1 MNNKFSI
8 SIHIGWP
15 SPSPAPGWVMETL
28 DYVEVTQSDQ
38 APNGF
43 QIRLHAQRTPQQY
56 TDFPVLAADT
66 FSSGTRIWISANVDG
81 DTTLLMDGMVT
92 HWQVL
97 PSDGQ
102 NPGQILI
109 TGEDVSVAMS
119 LYQYSV
125 EYPFSPD
132 MAIAG
137 LVMAKW
143 ATIGVLPDIKP
154 TPTSAVTFSDVPQ
167 QAQDDRSYLQQL
179 AEQHGYVFCI
189 LPKSIGHSDAY
200 WGPPLRDRSPQPTLT
215 LAGGSQGNVES
226 IDLSYD
232 MLAPRRL
239 WGAAL
244 NIETD
249 LTVPVGAATS
259 TRDGTFAAK
268 PGLTG
273 QGMFVRTTLF
283 DHEGYGVLRSMA
295 SAQALAN
302 ISTDRVV
309 VVNGKLDCFRYGGV
323 LTAPGT
329 VYLRGAGQSSDG
341 HYYVQSVTH
350 RASRESYEQDFT
362 LTREGMGST
371 VSSVPPH

>member
-1 MNNKFSI
+1 MTSRFSV
-8 SIHIGWP
+8 SIHLGWP
-15 SPSPAPGWVMETL
+15 SPRPAPGWVMEAL
-28 DYVEVTQSDQ
+28 DQVEVTQSDT

-43 QIRLHAQRTPQQY
+43 QIRLRAQRTPQAY
-56 TDFPVLAADT
+56 TDYTALAGDA
-66 FSSGTRIWISANVDG
+66 FSAGTRVWVSAVINGNSTV
-81 DTTLLMDGMVT
+81 LIDGMVT
-92 HWQVL
+92 HWQVM

-102 NPGQILI
+102 TPGQIVV

-132 MAIAG
+132 MVIAG

-143 ATIGVLPDIKP
+143 SAIGVLPEIKP

-167 QAQDDRSYLQQL
+167 QASDDRNYLQQL

-189 LPKSIGHSDAY
+189 LPKSLGHSTAY
-200 WGPPLRDRSPQPTLT
+200 WGPPLRDRAPQPTLT
-215 LAGGSQGNVES
+215 LAGGSEGNVQS
-226 IDLSYD
+226 IDVGYD

-239 WGAAL
+239 WGAVL

-259 TRDGTFAAK
+259 TRSGSFAAK

-273 QGMFVRTTLF
+273 QGLFVRTTLF
-283 DHEGYGVLRSMA
+283 DHEGYGVVRGMA
-295 SAQALAN
+295 TAQALAN
-302 ISTDRVV
+302 VSTDRVV
-309 VVNGKLDCFRYGGV
+309 CVSGKLDCFRYGGI

-341 HYYVQSVTH
+341 QYYVQSVTH
-350 RASRESYEQDFT
+350 RATRESYEQDFT

-371 VSSVPPH
+371 VSSVPAH